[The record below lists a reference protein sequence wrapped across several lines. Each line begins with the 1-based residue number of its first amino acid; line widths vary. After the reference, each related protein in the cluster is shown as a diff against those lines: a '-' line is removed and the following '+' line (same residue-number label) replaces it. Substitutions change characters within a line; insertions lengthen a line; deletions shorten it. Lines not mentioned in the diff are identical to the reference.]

1 VFREHVRV
9 LPTPEPPAPP
19 DSADKQIILARMIC
33 LSAESR
39 GCESDTGY
47 PQRRHCTTSM
57 HTRARRPLRAGESRH
72 RARVVR
78 TRADLLASGFTR
90 SQIDGKGFFAPTHGV
105 HVPTSVRDGLE
116 LRCDALQLVIPD
128 PTFSHRTAVL
138 LYRQP
143 LLRAWRIVDVTV
155 EPPQNP
161 PRRQGVKGYERE
173 LPPGHVRLLRG
184 RRVTSPARTWL
195 DIAAQVPPTELIVV
209 GDAMLNSGAVTID
222 ELAAMTEY
230 CFGRRGVEEARRAL
244 PRLEP
249 RSKSPGESQVRIR
262 IEDEGMP
269 RPLSNVDV
277 FDESV
282 GFIGCPDLLF
292 KEAKIAIQ
300 YESVRHHEEKQFE
313 KDAVRDQL
321 MIRMGYV
328 VLRATKRDLKPWANS
343 FYDAL
348 RQLLLER
355 TPRSL

>member
-1 VFREHVRV
+1 
-9 LPTPEPPAPP
+9 
-19 DSADKQIILARMIC
+19 
-33 LSAESR
+33 
-39 GCESDTGY
+39 
-47 PQRRHCTTSM
+47 
-57 HTRARRPLRAGESRH
+57 
-72 RARVVR
+72 VVR
-78 TRADLLASGFTR
+78 TRAELFADGLTR

-105 HVPTSVRDGLE
+105 HVPTSVRDSLE
-116 LRCDALQLVIPD
+116 LRCDALRLVIRD

-143 LLRAWRIVDVTV
+143 LLRPLRIVDVTV
-155 EPPQNP
+155 EPPHNP

-184 RRVTSPARTWL
+184 RRVTSPARAWL

-209 GDAMLNSGAVTID
+209 GDSMLSSGAVTLD
-222 ELAAMTEY
+222 ELAEMIEFFT
-230 CFGRRGVEEARRAL
+230 GRRGVEEARRAL

-249 RSKSPGESQVRIR
+249 RSKSPGESQTRIR

-277 FDESV
+277 FDESI
-282 GFIGCPDLLF
+282 GFIGCPDLLY
-292 KEAKIAIQ
+292 KEEKIAIQ
-300 YESVRHHEEKQFE
+300 YEGSRHHDPKQFE
-313 KDAVRDQL
+313 KDVVRDQL

-328 VLRATKRDLKPWANS
+328 VLRATKRDLRPWANS

-355 TPRSL
+355 APRSL

>member
-1 VFREHVRV
+1 VG
-9 LPTPEPPAPP
+9 LG
-19 DSADKQIILARMIC
+19 
-33 LSAESR
+33 SR
-39 GCESDTGY
+39 GCDLSPG
-47 PQRRHCTTSM
+47 PTTT
-57 HTRARRPLRAGESRH
+57 HTRARRPLRAIKSRH

-78 TRADLLASGFTR
+78 TRADWLASGITR
-90 SQIDGKGFFAPTHGV
+90 SQVDGSAFKAVAHGV
-105 HVPTSVRDGLE
+105 HVPASLPDGLE
-116 LRCDALQLVIPD
+116 LRCDALQLVIPGA
-128 PTFSHRTAVL
+128 TFSHRTAVQ

-143 LLRAWRIVDVTV
+143 LLRARRLIDVTV
-155 EPPQNP
+155 APPQNP
-161 PRRQGVKGYERE
+161 PRRQGAKGYQRE
-173 LPPGHVRLLRG
+173 LPPEHVRLLRG

-209 GDAMLNSGAVTID
+209 GDAMLNCGAVTIE
-222 ELAAMTEY
+222 ELATMIE
-230 CFGRRGVEEARRAL
+230 FFSGRRGVEEARHAL

-277 FDESV
+277 FDESL
-282 GFIGCPDLLF
+282 GFIGCPDLLY
-292 KEAKIAIQ
+292 KKAKIAIQ
-300 YESVRHHEEKQFE
+300 YEGGRHREERQFE

-348 RQLLLER
+348 RELLSER
-355 TPRSL
+355 TPPDRGSTPRFRK

>member
-1 VFREHVRV
+1 MV
-9 LPTPEPPAPP
+9 
-19 DSADKQIILARMIC
+19 Q
-33 LSAESR
+33 
-39 GCESDTGY
+39 
-47 PQRRHCTTSM
+47 
-57 HTRARRPLRAGESRH
+57 
-72 RARVVR
+72 
-78 TRADLLASGFTR
+78 TRADLLASGLTR
-90 SQIDGKGFFAPTHGV
+90 SQIDGKGFFAVAHGV
-105 HVPTSVRDGLE
+105 HVPSSVPDGLE

-128 PTFSHRTAVL
+128 ATFSHRTAVL

-143 LLRAWRIVDVTV
+143 LLRARRIIDVTV

-161 PRRQGVKGYERE
+161 PRRQGAQGYERE

-184 RRVTSPARTWL
+184 RRLTSPARTWV
-195 DIAAQVPPTELIVV
+195 DIAAQVPQTELIVV

-222 ELAAMTEY
+222 ELAAMID
-230 CFGRRGVEEARRAL
+230 FFAGRRGVEEARRAL
-244 PRLEP
+244 LRLEP

-277 FDESV
+277 FDESI

-300 YESVRHHEEKQFE
+300 YEGWRHREERQFE

-321 MIRMGYV
+321 MIRMGFI
-328 VLRATKRDLKPWANS
+328 VLRATKRDLRPWANT
-343 FYDAL
+343 FYEAL

-355 TPRSL
+355 RPR